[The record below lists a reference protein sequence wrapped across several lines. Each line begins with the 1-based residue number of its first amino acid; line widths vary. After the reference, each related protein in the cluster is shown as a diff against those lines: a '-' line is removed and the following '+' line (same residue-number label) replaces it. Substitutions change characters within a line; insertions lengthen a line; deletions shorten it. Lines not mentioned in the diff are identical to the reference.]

1 MGRRTASRRRSGLRL
16 TARGKTNGLF
26 VEVLSFA
33 LFLLC
38 FAPRRMLEVLAGGF
52 VSSVSL
58 GEILEGMMN
67 EGIEKFK
74 ENEGVAV
81 SKIPA
86 NARWPNR
93 RHLFFDD
100 CMIYS

>member
-26 VEVLSFA
+26 P